1 MSKTAYQAWS
11 PDYDETRTDARRIDA
26 TDPESAAEEWL
37 ENANDEGSHTD
48 GDAVLVYVRA
58 PDGDVTRWAVRASLH
73 VSYSAD
79 EVSL

>member
-1 MSKTAYQAWS
+1 MKQSYQAWS
-11 PDYDETRTDARRIDA
+11 PDNDETQADARRIEA
-26 TDPESAAEEWL
+26 VDPEDAAAEWL
-37 ENANDEGSHTD
+37 EHANDEGSHTD